1 MSLHPPTQE
10 ERPIVAKFHRFSGAD
25 SAVWTESNSVA
36 VIGLGRF
43 GTAVAQELMVNGTE
57 VLGIDARDDIVQ
69 AHGGLLTHVVAAD
82 STKEE
87 TLRQLSI
94 PEFDRVVVAIGSDV
108 QASILTT
115 SLLLRFEIRHVWAK
129 AVGDAHG
136 RILEQLGVKHVIYP
150 EKDMGRRVAHL
161 VRGTMQDYIDIGD
174 DFALVKTVANLA
186 VVGIP
191 LGEAKIRSRHGV
203 TITAYKPAGKPWQ
216 HATVETVIQ
225 AGDLILVAGQTRK
238 VEEFSRFR

>member
-1 MSLHPPTQE
+1 MSLHPTTQE
-10 ERPIVAKFHRFSGAD
+10 EGQAAVKFHRFGGAD
-25 SAVWTESNSVA
+25 TAVWTESNSVA

-43 GTAVAQELMVNGTE
+43 GSALALELMDNGTE
-57 VLGIDARDDIVQ
+57 VLGIDEREDIVQ
-69 AHGGLLTHVVAAD
+69 AQGGLLTHVVAAD

-161 VRGTMQDYIDIGD
+161 VRGTMQDYIDVGD

-191 LGEAKIRSRHGV
+191 LGESKIRSQHGV
-203 TITAYKPAGKPWQ
+203 TIAAFKPVGQPWQ
-216 HATVETVIQ
+216 HATVDTVIQ
-225 AGDLILVAGQTRK
+225 AGDLILVAGQTAK
-238 VEEFSRFR
+238 VEGFCRFR

>member
-1 MSLHPPTQE
+1 M
-10 ERPIVAKFHRFSGAD
+10 AKFHMFGGAD
-25 SAVWTESNSVA
+25 TTDWTELNSVA

-43 GTAVAQELMVNGTE
+43 GTAVAEELMVNGTA
-57 VLGIDARDDIVQ
+57 VLGIDAREDIVQ

-94 PEFDRVVVAIGSDV
+94 PGFDRVVVAIGSDV

-115 SLLLRFEIRHVWAK
+115 SLLLKFEIRHVWAK

-186 VVGIP
+186 VVGVP
-191 LGEAKIRSRHGV
+191 LGESKIRSRHGV
-203 TITAYKPAGKPWQ
+203 TIAAYKPAGKAWQ
-216 HATVETVIQ
+216 HAGVETVIE
-225 AGDLILVAGQTRK
+225 AGDLILVAGQTNR
-238 VEEFSRFR
+238 VEDFSRLR